1 MRRKYIENYSF
12 FKMLEELS
20 SLPDKMYSEPYYF
33 KSSTNIDSFL
43 VFQRNEI
50 DGSDNIKLPYFS
62 ISFNCQAA
70 GTRRQNNCSYA
81 LFIYDLDYSVLRDV
95 LFKYHFTKVQNF
107 LSFLSGLDSAFKER
121 LEAFTEYFETYQP
134 TKDYVII

>member
-20 SLPDKMYSEPYYF
+20 ALPDKMYSEPYYF
-33 KSSTNIDSFL
+33 KCSTNIDAFL
-43 VFQRNEI
+43 VFQRFEV
-50 DGSDNIKLPYFS
+50 DETGEFTLPYFS
-62 ISFNCQAA
+62 ITFNCQAA
-70 GTRRQNNCSYA
+70 GTRRQKNCSFT
-81 LFIYDLDYSVLRDV
+81 LFVYNLDYSVLRDV

-107 LSFLSGLDSAFKER
+107 LSFLSCLDSAFKER